1 MGACHRRAAGA
12 VTGAASHIA
21 ERPAS
26 EQARGGEPSG
36 AVVPERG
43 IYADL
48 FRRGYR
54 FDFFQAV
61 RLLEAFFPDAP
72 PPGTS
77 ASPAAERI
85 RFRPHPATVFPP
97 ADVRSVALSGEGA
110 EVTVTFMGLYGVAS
124 PLPVYLYE
132 DLATEADDT
141 LPLRHF
147 LDIFNH
153 RLYSYFYR
161 AWKKYRPGGAV
172 GSRDDS
178 AARFLAVAG
187 LGTPGALTDAPVSTG
202 RLAGF
207 AGLLNR
213 RVRNAEG
220 LHTLLSAFTDGL
232 KVQVIENVVRRVRVT
247 ERPRLG
253 SGRPA
258 ATLGGSALLGATVLD
273 AGGKF
278 RVALGPMGME
288 DFEAYLPGGPRADAL
303 GYLIRLYAPDFL
315 DFDVLLK
322 LETRQMPAL
331 RLGDRNA
338 RLGENTWVGRPPEAV
353 LTERIVTYA

>member
-1 MGACHRRAAGA
+1 M
-12 VTGAASHIA
+12 TEAASHIA
-21 ERPAS
+21 ER
-26 EQARGGEPSG
+26 EQLDEEPTTQG
-36 AVVPERG
+36 VTPPERG

-48 FRRGYR
+48 FRTGYR

-72 PPGTS
+72 PPGMS
-77 ASPAAERI
+77 ANPAAERI
-85 RFRPHPATVFPP
+85 RFRPNPAMVFPSS
-97 ADVRSVALSGEGA
+97 DVRSVTLDEDGA
-110 EVTVTFMGLYGVAS
+110 EVMVTFMGLYGIAS
-124 PLPVYLYE
+124 PLPIYLYE
-132 DLATEADDT
+132 DLATETDDT

-161 AWKKYRPGGAV
+161 AWKKYRPGGIAEAD
-172 GSRDDS
+172 RDDS
-178 AARFLAVAG
+178 TARFLAVAG
-187 LGTPGALTDAPVSTG
+187 LGTPGALTDAPVSIG

-220 LHTLLSAFTDGL
+220 LYTLLAAFTGGL
-232 KVQVIENVVRRVRVT
+232 KLEIIENVVRRVRVT
-247 ERPRLG
+247 QRPRLG
-253 SGRPA
+253 GGGPS

-278 RVALGPMGME
+278 RVVLGPMGLN
-288 DFEAYLPGGPRADAL
+288 DFESYLPGGEKAEAL
-303 GYLIRLYAPDFL
+303 GYLVHLYAPDFL
-315 DFDVLLK
+315 DFDVLLR
-322 LETRQMPAL
+322 LETQHMPAL
-331 RLGDRNA
+331 RLGDRQA
-338 RLGENTWVGRPPEAV
+338 RLGENTWVGRPPDAV

>member
-1 MGACHRRAAGA
+1 MTDPAP
-12 VTGAASHIA
+12 HIA
-21 ERPAS
+21 ERGTNGA
-26 EQARGGEPSG
+26 EPNG
-36 AVVPERG
+36 RAGRTELPERG
-43 IYADL
+43 IYAEL

-77 ASPAAERI
+77 ADPAAERI
-85 RFRPHPATVFPP
+85 RFCPDPAMVFPP
-97 ADVRSVALSGEGA
+97 ADVRAVTLDEDGA
-110 EVTVTFMGLYGVAS
+110 EVVATFMGLYGVAS
-124 PLPVYLYE
+124 PLPVYFYE

-161 AWKKYRPGGAV
+161 AWKKYRPGSPEDPA
-172 GSRDDS
+172 RDDS
-178 AARFLAVAG
+178 TVRFLAVAG
-187 LGTPGALTDAPVSTG
+187 LGTPGALGDAPVSVG

-220 LHTLLSAFTDGL
+220 LHALLSAFTNGL
-232 KVQVIENVVRRVRVT
+232 PVEVVENVVRRVRVI

-253 SGRPA
+253 QGSPA

-278 RVALGPMGME
+278 RVVLGPMGLD
-288 DFEAYLPGGPRADAL
+288 DFEAYLPGGPKADAL
-303 GYLIRLYAPDFL
+303 GYLVRLYAPDFL
-315 DFDVLLK
+315 DFDVLLRLK
-322 LETRQMPAL
+322 TQDRPAL
-331 RLGDRNA
+331 RLGDRSS
-338 RLGENTWVGRPPEAV
+338 RLGENTWVGRPPETV
-353 LTERIVTYA
+353 VTERVVTYA